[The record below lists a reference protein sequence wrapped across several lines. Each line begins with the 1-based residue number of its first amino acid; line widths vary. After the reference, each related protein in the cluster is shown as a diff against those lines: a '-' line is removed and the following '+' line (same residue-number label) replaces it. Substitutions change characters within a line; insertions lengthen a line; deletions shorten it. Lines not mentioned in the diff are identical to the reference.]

1 MKNLSND
8 EPHNIPSVPTFVN
21 VEKIKSAG
29 RSLMITVAL
38 GIIIGL
44 INVIVL
50 NQKSLDREMIDGIIA
65 LNILG
70 SIASVSLFWRA
81 GKKLA
86 NCDKV

>member
-1 MKNLSND
+1 
-8 EPHNIPSVPTFVN
+8 
-21 VEKIKSAG
+21 
-29 RSLMITVAL
+29 
-38 GIIIGL
+38 
-44 INVIVL
+44 
-50 NQKSLDREMIDGIIA
+50 MIDGIIA